1 MEKKKNKKILT
12 ILFVAIAVIY
22 IIYTIYINIAGN
34 YSDYKKDSK
43 LYDPTISDDR
53 VIARFSN
60 GNDIDVLIN
69 NDDVLEM
76 HSYSVSDAD
85 GKKLYKK
92 IQKSYEEKVVFS
104 KDKIT
109 DKSEFKLDKEEMQIS
124 TVLAVRLDGRN
135 KELKRYPVSGVTLDP
150 NIKNLKIDDQK
161 VEKVID
167 YKYGE
172 NTYYIW
178 YYSNLKLKN
187 NPYDTLHEDIDI
199 SW

>member
-1 MEKKKNKKILT
+1 MEKKKNKKFLT
-12 ILFVAIAVIY
+12 ILFVVIAVIY
-22 IIYTIYINIAGN
+22 IIYTIHINIAGN

-43 LYDPTISDDR
+43 LNDSAISDDR
-53 VIARFSN
+53 VIARFYS

-69 NDDVLEM
+69 NDDVLET
-76 HSYSVSDAD
+76 HIFRASERDGHKIYSEIENSYAA
-85 GKKLYKK
+85 
-92 IQKSYEEKVVFS
+92 KVVFT

-124 TVLAVRLDGRN
+124 TILSVRLNSDN
-135 KELKRYPVSGVTLDP
+135 KKLKRYPVSGATLDP

-187 NPYDTLHEDIDI
+187 NPNTESYDVIDI